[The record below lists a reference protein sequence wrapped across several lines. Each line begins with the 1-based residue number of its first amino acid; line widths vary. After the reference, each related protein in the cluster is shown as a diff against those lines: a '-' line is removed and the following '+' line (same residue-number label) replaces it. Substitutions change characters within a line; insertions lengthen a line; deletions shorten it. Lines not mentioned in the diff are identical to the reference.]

1 MFKRQEFT
9 ARQIKNYFNSALKDF
24 KIARESD
31 VPEII
36 FKFSYDSLLKIAIA
50 VCARNNLRVKSRAG
64 HHIDLVKKLSEYLG
78 DEDIFAI
85 GNEMR
90 KKRNFDLYSGGV
102 LVSAKEAL
110 AYKKWLKKN
119 YFASGRIFKCR
130 TKITL
135 NL

>member
-1 MFKRQEFT
+1 MNMFKKQEFT
-9 ARQIKNYFNSALKDF
+9 AKQIKKYFDSALKDY
-24 KIARESD
+24 KIAKESD

-50 VCARNNLRVKSRAG
+50 VCANDDLRVKSRAG

-90 KKRNFDLYSGGV
+90 KKRNFDLYGGGV
-102 LVSAKEAL
+102 LISKKEAL
-110 AYKKWLKKN
+110 SYKEWLKK
-119 YFASGRIFKCR
+119 I
-130 TKITL
+130 ITQAEEYL
-135 NL
+135 SARKKLI

>member
-1 MFKRQEFT
+1 MFKKQEFT
-9 ARQIKNYFNSALKDF
+9 DRQIEKYFNSALRDF
-24 KIARESD
+24 KIARDSN

-50 VCARNNLRVKSRAG
+50 VCAKNNLRVKSRAG
-64 HHIDLVKKLSEYLG
+64 HHIDLVEKLSEYLN

-102 LVSAKEAL
+102 LVTKKEASN
-110 AYKKWLKKN
+110 YKEWLKKIVLQTEE
-119 YFASGRIFKCR
+119 Y
-130 TKITL
+130 L
-135 NL
+135 NTEQKLF

>member
-1 MFKRQEFT
+1 MFKKQEFT
-9 ARQIKNYFNSALKDF
+9 AKQIEKYFDSALKDY
-24 KIARESD
+24 KIAKESD

-50 VCARNNLRVKSRAG
+50 VCANDDLRVKSRVG

-78 DEDIFAI
+78 DDDIFAI

-102 LVSAKEAL
+102 LVSKKEAL
-110 AYKKWLKKN
+110 SYKVCLKKIIMQAEE
-119 YFASGRIFKCR
+119 YLSTRKKLI
-130 TKITL
+130 
-135 NL
+135 

>member
-1 MFKRQEFT
+1 M
-9 ARQIKNYFNSALKDF
+9 
-24 KIARESD
+24 
-31 VPEII
+31 
-36 FKFSYDSLLKIAIA
+36 LKIAIA

-64 HHIDLVKKLSEYLG
+64 HHIDLVKKPSEYLG

-110 AYKKWLKKN
+110 AYKKWLKKIISQAEE
-119 YFASGRIFKCR
+119 Y
-130 TKITL
+130 L
-135 NL
+135 NAEQKLL